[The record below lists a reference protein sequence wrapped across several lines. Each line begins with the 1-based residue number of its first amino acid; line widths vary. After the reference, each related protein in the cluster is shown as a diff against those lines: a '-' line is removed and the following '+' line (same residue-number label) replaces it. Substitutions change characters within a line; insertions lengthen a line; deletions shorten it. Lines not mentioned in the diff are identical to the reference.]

1 MDSQQ
6 YDEFSRLNNEL
17 ATSQR
22 ELARR
27 NAELARLNDQKN
39 QFLGIAAHDLRNPL
53 EVILTYSQFL
63 LDEASGRL
71 EPEQVEFVETI
82 RSSSE
87 FMLNLVENLLDVAKI
102 EAGRLDL
109 DLAETDLGEL
119 LERNVSLNR
128 TLAQKKSIEVL
139 LSGPPG
145 LPTMRIDA
153 AKIEQVLN
161 NLIGNAVKFSPRG
174 STVEVRAEDRGDCVV
189 LWVRDQGPGVPAD
202 ELDRLFRPFGR
213 TRVRASGGEKCTGLG
228 LAIVKKVVEGHG
240 GRIDVESVV
249 GAGAT
254 FSVFLPKESGGSAG
268 PSAGPSD

>member
-1 MDSQQ
+1 MALMDNLQ

-27 NAELARLNDQKN
+27 NAELGRLNEQKN

-71 EPEQVEFVETI
+71 EPEQVEFVEAI

-87 FMLNLVENLLDVAKI
+87 FMLSLVENLLDLAQI
-102 EAGRLDL
+102 EAGRLEL
-109 DLAETDLGEL
+109 DLATVDLGGL

-128 TLAQKKSIEVL
+128 TLAQKKNIEVL
-139 LSGPPG
+139 LSCPPD
-145 LPTMRIDA
+145 LPALRIDA
-153 AKIEQVLN
+153 PKIEQVLN

-174 STVEVRAEDRGDCVV
+174 STVEVGAEDRGDGVV
-189 LWVRDQGPGVPAD
+189 LRVRDQGPGVPAD
-202 ELDRLFRPFGR
+202 ELDKLFRPFGR
-213 TRVRASGGEKCTGLG
+213 TRVQASGGEKSTGLG

-240 GRIDVESVV
+240 GKIQVESAP
-249 GAGAT
+249 GEGTT
-254 FSVFLPKESGGSAG
+254 FYVSLPKEGGARTS
-268 PSAGPSD
+268 